1 MEEIPSG
8 CIAGWAA
15 AQLTNTCLNSCSCS
29 SFKFCGLPVPT
40 WSGQDTSHSI
50 SPGNPK
56 CHRDLPVQERPAVAQ
71 AVAREN
77 RQGLSQKF
85 RKDRRWR
92 SAGGARCYRNSL
104 PTSESSP
111 LAFACLQVLPIVPLA
126 VQTRSSRYEHEIE
139 TGRESRKSIV
149 DDHKFSGGHG
159 DCLVVLEAEAKH
171 AICCFLRLSS
181 FSCRKRSEI

>member
-50 SPGNPK
+50 SPGNPE

-104 PTSESSP
+104 PTSGSSLSFLGLSHAFRVCLSSP
-111 LAFACLQVLPIVPLA
+111 PC
-126 VQTRSSRYEHEIE
+126 
-139 TGRESRKSIV
+139 V
-149 DDHKFSGGHG
+149 DTNLNLK
-159 DCLVVLEAEAKH
+159 LVENQEKLFIH
-171 AICCFLRLSS
+171 
-181 FSCRKRSEI
+181 